1 MAIPKVA
8 IVGVGH
14 SKYGKRGKVIEEDIE
29 GQKATYPAVTI
40 RELAHE
46 SYFPALEHA
55 GITNNDIEASII
67 GIAAE
72 AFAGQGAA
80 AALIADEVGIIGK
93 PTMRVET
100 ACATGSTAIRTAW
113 AQIASGQ
120 FDVMAAIGCETM
132 TWVSTAYATELMSV
146 AGDHRWEYPY
156 GISFPTFYSL
166 YAARKM
172 AVDGLT
178 RDQLSAVSV
187 KSHQYGYYNK
197 LAHLRRKVSIED
209 ANGAVPIA
217 LPLRLYDCCL
227 ISDGAATV
235 ILANEEKAKEMS
247 SDPLWITGLGCSSDT
262 MRVTDRPNLTNL
274 SGSVRA
280 GEMAYKTSGRSAKD
294 VDVAYVHDCFSVAE
308 VMAYEDLGFCE
319 RGQGGKWAEER
330 GPYIDT
336 DGVPVNVDGG
346 LKSKGHPL
354 GATGIGQVV
363 DAYKQVF
370 GTAEKE
376 RQVPDAEVALCHNV
390 GQHGQF
396 VNVFILEP

>member
-8 IVGVGH
+8 VVGIGH
-14 SKYGKRGKVIEEDIE
+14 SKYGNRGKPYTDKVDTDI
-29 GQKATYPAVTI
+29 TYPAVTI
-40 RELAHE
+40 RELSHE

-55 GITNNDIEASII
+55 GITNKDVESSVI

-72 AFAGQGAA
+72 AMAGQGAP
-80 AALIADEVGIIGK
+80 AALIADELGLIGK

-113 AQIASGQ
+113 AQVASGQ
-120 FDVMAAIGCETM
+120 FDVVAAIGAETM
-132 TWVSTAYATELMSV
+132 KWISTAYATELMSM
-146 AGDHRWEYPY
+146 ARDHRWEYIY

-172 AVDGLT
+172 AKDGLT
-178 RDQLSAVSV
+178 REQLSMVPV
-187 KSHQYGYYNK
+187 KSHEYGYHNK
-197 LAHLRRKVSIED
+197 LAHLREKITVEQAS
-209 ANGAVPIA
+209 ASVPVA
-217 LPLRLYDCCL
+217 EPLRLYDCCL

-247 SDPLWITGLGCSSDT
+247 SEPLWITGLGCSSDT
-262 MRVTDRPNLTNL
+262 FRVTDRPDLTNIE
-274 SGSVRA
+274 GTQRA
-280 GEMAYKTSGRSAKD
+280 AAMAYKQSGLNPKEIG
-294 VDVAYVHDCFSVAE
+294 VAYVHDCFSIAE

-319 RGQGGKWAEER
+319 RGQGGKFIEER
-330 GPYIDT
+330 GPYIDGP
-336 DGVPVNVDGG
+336 GVPVNVDGG

-363 DAYKQVF
+363 DAYKQLFQKV
-370 GTAEKE
+370 EKP
-376 RQVPDAEVALCHNV
+376 RQVPNAETALAHNV

-396 VNVFILEP
+396 VNVITMGT

>member
-14 SKYGKRGKVIEEDIE
+14 SKYGKRGKVINEDIE
-29 GQKATYPAVTI
+29 GEKATYPAVTI

-55 GITNNDIEASII
+55 GITNNEIEASVI

-120 FDVMAAIGCETM
+120 FDVMAAIGVETM

-172 AVDGLT
+172 AIDGLT

-187 KSHQYGYYNK
+187 KSHYYGYYNK

-209 ANGAVPIA
+209 ANQAVPIA

-274 SGSVRA
+274 GGSIRA
-280 GEMAYKTSGRSAKD
+280 AEMAYKNSGRSPKD
-294 VDVAYVHDCFSVAE
+294 IDVAYVHDCFSVAE

-330 GPYIDT
+330 GPYIDGP
-336 DGVPVNVDGG
+336 GVPVNVDGG

-376 RQVPDAEVALCHNV
+376 RQVPDAKVALCHNV

>member
-1 MAIPKVA
+1 VAIPKVA
-8 IVGVGH
+8 IVGIGH
-14 SKYGKRGKVIEEDIE
+14 SKYGKRGKIIEEDIE
-29 GQKATYPAVTI
+29 GEKAAYPAVTI

-46 SYFPALEHA
+46 SYFPAIEHA
-55 GITNNDIEASII
+55 GITNDDVEASVI

-120 FDVMAAIGCETM
+120 FDVMAAIGVETM

-187 KSHQYGYYNK
+187 KSHYYGYYNNEK
-197 LAHLRRKVSIED
+197 YQLKMLMERSQ
-209 ANGAVPIA
+209 
-217 LPLRLYDCCL
+217 LLYPFD
-227 ISDGAATV
+227 SMTV
-235 ILANEEKAKEMS
+235 A
-247 SDPLWITGLGCSSDT
+247 
-262 MRVTDRPNLTNL
+262 
-274 SGSVRA
+274 
-280 GEMAYKTSGRSAKD
+280 
-294 VDVAYVHDCFSVAE
+294 
-308 VMAYEDLGFCE
+308 
-319 RGQGGKWAEER
+319 
-330 GPYIDT
+330 
-336 DGVPVNVDGG
+336 
-346 LKSKGHPL
+346 
-354 GATGIGQVV
+354 
-363 DAYKQVF
+363 
-370 GTAEKE
+370 
-376 RQVPDAEVALCHNV
+376 
-390 GQHGQF
+390 
-396 VNVFILEP
+396 

>member
-8 IVGVGH
+8 IVGIGH
-14 SKYGKRGKVIEEDIE
+14 SKYGKRSRVIEEDIE
-29 GQKATYPAVTI
+29 GEKATYPQVTI

-55 GITNNDIEASII
+55 GITNDDIDASVV

-80 AALIADEVGIIGK
+80 AALVADEVGIIGK

-120 FDVMAAIGCETM
+120 FDVMAAIGVETM
-132 TWVSTAYATELMSV
+132 TWVSSAYATELMSV
-146 AGDHRWEYPY
+146 AGDHRWEYIY
-156 GISFPTFYSL
+156 GISFPTFYSM

-178 RDQLSAVSV
+178 REQLSMVSV
-187 KSHQYGYYNK
+187 KSHYYGYYNK
-197 LAHLRRKVSIED
+197 LAHLRRKVNIEEASSSI
-209 ANGAVPIA
+209 PIA

-227 ISDGAATV
+227 ISDGSATV
-235 ILANEEKAKEMS
+235 ILASEEKAKEMS
-247 SDPLWITGLGCSSDT
+247 SEPLWITGIGTSSDT
-262 MRVTDRPNLTNL
+262 FRVTDRPNLTNIE
-274 SGSVRA
+274 GSVRA
-280 GEMAYKTSGRSAKD
+280 GKMAYKQSSKGPKD
-294 VDVAYVHDCFSVAE
+294 IDVAYVHDCFSIAE
-308 VMAYEDLGFCE
+308 IMAYEDLGFCE
-319 RGQGGKWAEER
+319 RGKGGEWAAER
-330 GPYIDT
+330 GPYID
-336 DGVPVNVDGG
+336 GPGIPVNVDGG

-370 GTAEKE
+370 GQAEKP
-376 RQVPDAEVALCHNV
+376 RQVPDVKVALTHNV

>member
-8 IVGVGH
+8 IVGIGH
-14 SKYGKRGKVIEEDIE
+14 SKYGKRGKKIEEDIE
-29 GQKATYPAVTI
+29 GKKATYPAVTI

-46 SYFPALEHA
+46 SYFPAIEHA
-55 GITNNDIEASII
+55 GITNDDVDASVI

-80 AALIADEVGIIGK
+80 AALVADEVGLIGK

-113 AQIASGQ
+113 AQVASGQ
-120 FDVMAAIGCETM
+120 FDVVAAIGAETM
-132 TWVSTAYATELMSV
+132 TWVSSAYATELMSM
-146 AGDHRWEYPY
+146 AGDHRWEYIY

-166 YAARKM
+166 YASRKM

-178 RDQLSAVSV
+178 RDQLSAVPV
-187 KSHQYGYYNK
+187 KSHEYGYYNK
-197 LAHLRRKVSIED
+197 LAHLRRKVSIEE
-209 ANGAVPIA
+209 ANQAIPIA
-217 LPLRLYDCCL
+217 MPLRLYDCCL

-235 ILANEEKAKEMS
+235 VLANEEKAKTMS
-247 SDPLWITGLGCSSDT
+247 SEPLWITGVGVSSDT

-274 SGSVRA
+274 GGTVRA
-280 GEMAYKTSGRSAKD
+280 AEMAYKQSGRSAKD
-294 VDVAYVHDCFSVAE
+294 IDVAYVHDCFSIAE

-330 GPYIDT
+330 GPYIDGP
-336 DGVPVNVDGG
+336 GVPVNVDGG

-354 GATGIGQVV
+354 GATGIGQAV

-370 GTAEKE
+370 GKAEKQ
-376 RQVPDAEVALCHNV
+376 RLVPDVKVALTHNV

-396 VNVFILEP
+396 VNVTIFEP

>member
-8 IVGVGH
+8 IVGIGH
-14 SKYGKRGKVIEEDIE
+14 SKYGKRGKIIEEDIE
-29 GQKATYPAVTI
+29 GEKNTYPAVTI

-55 GITNNDIEASII
+55 GITNDDVEASVV

-72 AFAGQGAA
+72 AFAGQGAG
-80 AALIADEVGIIGK
+80 AALVADEVGIIGK

-120 FDVMAAIGCETM
+120 FDVMAAIGVETM
-132 TWVSTAYATELMSV
+132 TWLSSAYATELMSV
-146 AGDHRWEYPY
+146 AGDHRWEYIY

-172 AVDGLT
+172 SIDGLT
-178 RDQLSAVSV
+178 REQLSSVPV
-187 KSHQYGYYNK
+187 KSHYYGYYNK
-197 LAHLRRKVSIED
+197 HAQLRRQITIDDATGSI
-209 ANGAVPIA
+209 PIA

-235 ILANEEKAKEMS
+235 IMASEEKAKEMS
-247 SDPLWITGLGCSSDT
+247 SEPLWITGIGTSSDT
-262 MRVTDRPNLTNL
+262 FRVTDRPNLTNIE
-274 SGSVRA
+274 GNVRA
-280 GEMAYKTSGRSAKD
+280 GNMAYKASGKTAKD
-294 VDVAYVHDCFSVAE
+294 IDVAYVHDCFSVAE
-308 VMAYEDLGFCE
+308 IMAYEDLGFCE
-319 RGQGGKWAEER
+319 RGKGGEWSLER
-330 GPYIDT
+330 GAYIDGP
-336 DGVPVNVDGG
+336 GVPTNVDGG

-363 DAYKQVF
+363 DAYKQVY
-370 GTAEKE
+370 GTVEKQ
-376 RQVPDAEVALCHNV
+376 RQVPDVEVALTHNV

>member
-8 IVGVGH
+8 VVGIGH
-14 SKYGKRGKVIEEDIE
+14 SKYGKRGKTINEDIE
-29 GQKATYPAVTI
+29 GEKATYPAVSI

-55 GITNNDIEASII
+55 GITNDDVESSVI

-80 AALIADEVGIIGK
+80 AALIADEIGLIGK

-113 AQIASGQ
+113 AQVASGQ
-120 FDVMAAIGCETM
+120 FDVVAAVGCETM
-132 TWVSTAYATELMSV
+132 TWVSSAYATELMSV
-146 AGDHRWEYPY
+146 AGDHRWEYVY

-178 RDQLSAVSV
+178 RDQLSMVPM
-187 KSHQYGYYNK
+187 KSHEYGYYNK
-197 LAHLRRKVSIED
+197 LAHLRRKITLDE
-209 ANGAVPIA
+209 ANEAVPIA
-217 LPLRLYDCCL
+217 MPLRLYDCCL

-235 ILANEEKAKEMS
+235 ILANEKKAKEMS

-262 MRVTDRPNLTNL
+262 MRVTDRPNLTNIE
-274 SGSVRA
+274 GSQRA
-280 GEMAYKTSGRSAKD
+280 AKMAYDQSGKGPKD
-294 VDVAYVHDCFSVAE
+294 IDVAYVHDCFSIAE

-319 RGQGGKWAEER
+319 RGQGGKWVEER
-330 GPYIDT
+330 GPYIDGP
-336 DGVPVNVDGG
+336 GVPVNVDGG

-363 DAYKQVF
+363 DAYKQIYNKV
-370 GTAEKE
+370 EKQ
-376 RQVPDAEVALCHNV
+376 RQVPDVKVALCHNV

-396 VNVFILEP
+396 VNVLILEP

>member
-8 IVGVGH
+8 IVGIGH
-14 SKYGKRGKVIEEDIE
+14 SKYGKRGKIINEDIE
-29 GQKATYPAVTI
+29 GEKATYPAVTL

-55 GITNNDIEASII
+55 GITNDDIESSVI

-80 AALIADEVGIIGK
+80 AALVADEVGIIGK

-113 AQIASGQ
+113 AQVASGQ
-120 FDVMAAIGCETM
+120 FDVVAAIGCETM
-132 TWVSTAYATELMSV
+132 TWVSSAYATELMSV
-146 AGDHRWEYPY
+146 AGDHRWEYVY

-178 RDQLSAVSV
+178 RDQLSMVSM
-187 KSHQYGYYNK
+187 KSHEYGYYNK
-197 LAHLRRKVSIED
+197 LAHLRRKITLDD
-209 ANGAVPIA
+209 ANQAVPIA
-217 LPLRLYDCCL
+217 MPLRLYDCCL
-227 ISDGAATV
+227 ISDGSATV

-247 SDPLWITGLGCSSDT
+247 SDPLWITGVGCSSDT
-262 MRVTDRPNLTNL
+262 MRVTDRPNLTNIG
-274 SGSVRA
+274 GSQRA
-280 GEMAYKTSGRSAKD
+280 AKMAYKQAGKEPKD
-294 VDVAYVHDCFSVAE
+294 IDVAYVHDCFSIAE
-308 VMAYEDLGFCE
+308 IMAYEDLGFCE
-319 RGQGGKWAEER
+319 RGQGGKWMEDR
-330 GPYIDT
+330 GSYIDGP
-336 DGVPVNVDGG
+336 GVPVNVDGG

-363 DAYKQVF
+363 DAYKQIYNKV
-370 GTAEKE
+370 EKQ
-376 RQVPDAEVALCHNV
+376 RQVPNVKVALCHNV

-396 VNVFILEP
+396 ANVLILEP

>member
-8 IVGVGH
+8 VVGIGH

-29 GQKATYPAVTI
+29 GEKTTYPAVTI

-55 GITNNDIEASII
+55 GITNDDIDGSVI

-80 AALIADEVGIIGK
+80 AALVADEVGIIGK

-113 AQIASGQ
+113 SQIASGQ
-120 FDVMAAIGCETM
+120 FDVMAAIGVETM
-132 TWVSTAYATELMSV
+132 TWVSSAYATELMSV
-146 AGDHRWEYPY
+146 AGDHRWEYIY

-178 RDQLSAVSV
+178 RDQLSAVPV
-187 KSHQYGYYNK
+187 KSHYYGYYNK
-197 LAHLRRKVSIED
+197 SAHLRRHITIDD
-209 ANGAVPIA
+209 ANAAVPIA

-247 SDPLWITGLGCSSDT
+247 SEPLWITGIGTSSDT
-262 MRVTDRPNLTNL
+262 FRLTDRPNLTNL
-274 SGSVRA
+274 TGAVRA
-280 GEMAYKTSGRSAKD
+280 AEMAYKQSAKGPKD
-294 VDVAYVHDCFSVAE
+294 IDVAYVHDCFSIAE
-308 VMAYEDLGFCE
+308 IMAYEDLGFCE
-319 RGQGGKWAEER
+319 RGKGGEWAAER
-330 GPYIDT
+330 GPYIDGP
-336 DGVPVNVDGG
+336 GVPVNVDGG

-370 GTAEKE
+370 GLAEKQ
-376 RQVPDAEVALCHNV
+376 RQVPNVEVALTHNV